1 MRLAH
6 GNRDRPVA
14 ADAVTVAAVVGV
26 VDTVAVAKVASEEA
40 TRHSHWSGCFV
51 TTAKLVRR
59 GGVPP
64 YALVVVLKR
73 FDAARRLQ
81 RHQRFEENLGRAGFE
96 PAKA

>member
-1 MRLAH
+1 
-6 GNRDRPVA
+6 
-14 ADAVTVAAVVGV
+14 
-26 VDTVAVAKVASEEA
+26 
-40 TRHSHWSGCFV
+40 
-51 TTAKLVRR
+51 
-59 GGVPP
+59 VPP

>member
-6 GNRDRPVA
+6 GNRDRPVV
-14 ADAVTVAAVVGV
+14 ADAVTAV

-51 TTAKLVRR
+51 TKAKLVRR

-73 FDAARRLQ
+73 FDAGRRLQ

>member
-1 MRLAH
+1 MRLAR
-6 GNRDRPVA
+6 GNRDRPVVG
-14 ADAVTVAAVVGV
+14 DAVTVAAVVVV
-26 VDTVAVAKVASEEA
+26 VDTVAVAKVVSEEA
-40 TRHSHWSGCFV
+40 TRHSHWSGWFV
-51 TTAKLVRR
+51 TAAKLVRR
-59 GGVPP
+59 GGVPV

>member
-1 MRLAH
+1 MRLAR
-6 GNRDRPVA
+6 GNRDRPAV
-14 ADAVTVAAVVGV
+14 ADAVTAAAV

-40 TRHSHWSGCFV
+40 TRHSHWSGCFG
-51 TTAKLVRR
+51 TTAKLVCR
-59 GGVPP
+59 GGVLP

-73 FDAARRLQ
+73 VDAARRLQ

>member
-6 GNRDRPVA
+6 GNRDRPVV
-14 ADAVTVAAVVGV
+14 ADAVTAVAVVV
-26 VDTVAVAKVASEEA
+26 VDTVAAAKVASEEA

-64 YALVVVLKR
+64 YALIVVLKR